1 MVDRNS
7 KIVEFIYEKWISKV
21 TNNSEFAKNH
31 NLDEKTVR
39 LIKDRKSYRTSL
51 ETIENICE
59 AEDMNLSQFFKEV
72 EEMFPEVKIQK

>member
-31 NLDEKTVR
+31 NIDEKTVR
-39 LIKDRKSYRTSL
+39 LIKYRKSYRTSL

-59 AEDMNLSQFFKEV
+59 AENMNLSQFFQEV
-72 EEMFPEVKIQK
+72 EKMFPEVQFEK

>member
-31 NLDEKTVR
+31 NIDEKTVR
-39 LIKDRKSYRTSL
+39 LIKDRRNYRTSL

-59 AEDMNLSQFFKEV
+59 AENMNLSQFFQEV
-72 EEMFPEVKIQK
+72 EKMFPEVKFEK